1 MSYSAEVL
9 RNGVISLSELLR
21 LQERIA
27 LAISLGESHFRE
39 FKSALEGP
47 INARRPRVTNDICDD
62 IATTLVA
69 FANAD
74 GGELIVGVEDN
85 GELSGVPH
93 SPAHVEKMLAAPHG
107 RVHAS
112 TPLPSPRTLSIDYKG
127 QTILYFAVPKGTEHV
142 HHTSQG
148 RCLQRKDRGSLS
160 IASES
165 VVVSRAEQASREY
178 DRHFVDGATVDNLDL
193 PLVREVGSQ
202 ISKGM
207 TAEKCLQHLELAE
220 FDGNSLRL
228 RRAALLLFAKE
239 ASRWHPRSQVRL
251 LKVDGTELKSGKDY
265 NVTVDE
271 HVRDNVL
278 TLIESAWD
286 LIRPHLT
293 ETRFASDAV
302 FRTQIIYP
310 EAACREALINAIA
323 HRDYSIEGRGIEV
336 HVYEDRLT
344 IVSPGGLLSSIR
356 IEDLKNQ
363 KGVHQSRNSFVA
375 RVLREVGY
383 MRELGEGIR
392 RIHELM
398 TSNDLTPPELRAEP
412 DGFSI
417 SLQHRHLYSDEEK
430 LWLEQFALLKLD
442 REQKTVV
449 RLGYN
454 GHVVSAKEIWEAVGI
469 IDTDAYRRLIES
481 LMRRGVLK
489 AKVTRLQVQ
498 NFAIKHNIP
507 RKSVPRYVVE
517 ARSEALAAAGKE
529 ISRRKRL
536 VEGTMDKDDY
546 SRVYVGNIPFEI
558 TQEEL
563 TEVFDRYGTVVDVFI
578 PIDATTRRNKGFA
591 FLEFDTRASAHRAL
605 VGSGEVCIGGR
616 SVYVKRATP
625 RDAT

>member
-1 MSYSAEVL
+1 MT
-9 RNGVISLSELLR
+9 ELLR

-39 FKSALEGP
+39 FKSACEGP
-47 INARRPRVTNDICDD
+47 INARRPRATNDICDD

-85 GELSGVPH
+85 GEVSGVPH
-93 SPAHVEKMLAAPHG
+93 NPEHVETMLAAPRA

-112 TPLPSPRTLSIDYKG
+112 TPLPSPRTLSIDYEG
-127 QTILYFAVPKGTEHV
+127 LTVLYFAVPKGTQHV

-148 RCLQRKDRGSLS
+148 RCLQRKDRDSLS
-160 IASES
+160 IDSKS
-165 VVVSRAEQASREY
+165 VVVSRAEQVSREY
-178 DRHFVDGATVDNLDL
+178 DRHFVDGATVDDLDL
-193 PLVREVGSQ
+193 HLVREVGNQ
-202 ISKGM
+202 ISKRM

-220 FDGNSLRL
+220 FDGNSFRL

-239 ASRWHPRSQVRL
+239 ASKWHPRSQVRL
-251 LKVDGTELKSGKDY
+251 LKVAGTELKSGRDY

-271 HVRDNVL
+271 EARDNVL

-293 ETRFASDAV
+293 ETRFASDSV

-323 HRDYSIEGRGIEV
+323 HRDYSIEGRGVEV

-344 IVSPGGLLSSIR
+344 LVSPGGLLSSIR
-356 IEDLKNQ
+356 IEDLKSRS
-363 KGVHQSRNSFVA
+363 GVHQSRNSFVA

-398 TSNDLTPPELRAEP
+398 TSNDLTPPEFRAEP
-412 DGFSI
+412 DTFSI
-417 SLQHRHLYSDEEK
+417 GLQHRYLYSDEVK
-430 LWLEQFALLKLD
+430 LWLEQFSSLKLS
-442 REQKTVV
+442 REEKTVI

-454 GHVVSAKEIWEAVGI
+454 EHVISAKEIWEAVGI

-481 LMRRGVLK
+481 LMRLGVLK
-489 AKVTRLQVQ
+489 SRVTRSQVEY
-498 NFAIKHNIP
+498 ISRKHNKP
-507 RKSVPRYVVE
+507 RKSVPRYVIE
-517 ARSEALAAAGKE
+517 AKTEALATASKE
-529 ISRRKRL
+529 IQRRKRP
-536 VEGTMDKDDY
+536 VEGTVDEDEY
-546 SRVYVGNIPFEI
+546 SRVFVGNIPFEI

-563 TEVFDRYGTVVDVFI
+563 TEVFARYGTVSDVFI
-578 PIDATTRRNKGFA
+578 PISTATRRNKGYA
-591 FLEFDTRASAHRAL
+591 FLEFDTRASAQRAL
-605 VGSGEVCIGGR
+605 AGSGEVYIGGR
-616 SVYVKRATP
+616 AVHVKTANP
-625 RDAT
+625 RDTT

>member
-1 MSYSAEVL
+1 MKAPST
-9 RNGVISLSELLR
+9 R
-21 LQERIA
+21 
-27 LAISLGESHFRE
+27 
-39 FKSALEGP
+39 
-47 INARRPRVTNDICDD
+47 DD
-62 IATTLVA
+62 
-69 FANAD
+69 
-74 GGELIVGVEDN
+74 
-85 GELSGVPH
+85 
-93 SPAHVEKMLAAPHG
+93 
-107 RVHAS
+107 
-112 TPLPSPRTLSIDYKG
+112 
-127 QTILYFAVPKGTEHV
+127 HV

-165 VVVSRAEQASREY
+165 VVVSRAEQVSREY

-207 TAEKCLQHLELAE
+207 TPEKCLQHLELAE
-220 FDGNSLRL
+220 FDGASLRL

-251 LKVDGTELKSGKDY
+251 LKIDGTELKSGKDY

-271 HVRDNVL
+271 EIRDNVL
-278 TLIESAWD
+278 TLIESGWD

-344 IVSPGGLLSSIR
+344 VISPGGLLSSIR

-375 RVLREVGY
+375 RVLRGVGY

-392 RIHELM
+392 RIYELM
-398 TSNDLTPPELRAEP
+398 TSNDLTAPELRAEP
-412 DGFSI
+412 DAFSI
-417 SLQHRHLYSDEEK
+417 SLQHRHLYSEEEK
-430 LWLEQFALLKLD
+430 LWLEQFAALKLN

-481 LMRRGVLK
+481 LMRLGVLK
-489 AKVTRLQVQ
+489 AKITRYEVQ
-498 NFAIKHNIP
+498 NFSKKNKMP

-517 ARSEALAAAGKE
+517 ARSEAMAVASKE
-529 ISRRKRL
+529 ISRRKR
-536 VEGTMDKDDY
+536 VIGGTVDKDEY
-546 SRVYVGNIPFEI
+546 SRVFVGNIPFEI

-578 PIDATTRRNKGFA
+578 PIDATTRRNKSFA
-591 FLEFDTRASAHRAL
+591 FLEFDTRSAAQRAL
-605 VGSGEVCIGGR
+605 AGSGEVCISGR
-616 SVYVKRATP
+616 SVHVKRANP
-625 RDAT
+625 RDTTYRL

>member
-1 MSYSAEVL
+1 MSEP
-9 RNGVISLSELLR
+9 LL

-85 GELSGVPH
+85 GEISGVPH
-93 SPAHVEKMLAAPHG
+93 SPAHVEKMLAAPHA
-107 RVHAS
+107 RVHES
-112 TPLPSPRTLSIDYKG
+112 TPLPSPRRLAVDYKG
-127 QTILYFAVPKGTEHV
+127 QTVLYFAVPKGAEHV

-148 RCLQRKDRGSLS
+148 RCLQRKDRGSVS

-165 VVVSRAEQASREY
+165 VIVSRAEQASREY

-398 TSNDLTPPELRAEP
+398 TSNDLTPPELSAEP
-412 DGFSI
+412 DAFSI

-430 LWLEQFALLKLD
+430 LWLEQFAALKLN

-454 GHVVSAKEIWEAVGI
+454 GHVISPKEIWEAVGI

-481 LMRRGVLK
+481 LMRRGILK
-489 AKVTRLQVQ
+489 AKVTKWHVQ
-498 NFAIKHNIP
+498 NIAKKRNIP

-517 ARSEALAAAGKE
+517 PRSESLVPAAKE
-529 ISRRKRL
+529 IARRKRL
-536 VEGTMDKDDY
+536 VERTMDEDEY
-546 SRVYVGNIPFEI
+546 SRVFVGNIPFEI

-578 PIDATTRRNKGFA
+578 PIDPITRRNKGFA
-591 FLEFDTRASAHRAL
+591 FLEFNTRVSAHRAL
-605 VGSGEVCIGGR
+605 ASSGEVTIGGR
-616 SVYVKRATP
+616 SVHVKRATP
-625 RDAT
+625 RDAN